1 MKTYEKLSD
10 ISELIGGYA
19 FKSDSYVN
27 DGIRVVRITNVQDGY
42 FSDEH
47 PCFYPSSI
55 SSELGKANLKENDL
69 LMSLTGNIGRVAFLP
84 ASMLPAGLN
93 QRVECIRVKNNL
105 LKKYLFFYFR
115 NTAFV
120 NEAIKNS
127 TGVAQLNL
135 SIKWLGDHMVPIPE
149 RKTMELIVSSLE
161 QIDELIEKCNK
172 ELEFYDEL
180 TKSRFNE
187 MFSAFSKVELSQI
200 SQIIMGQSPESTAYN
215 DDGIG
220 LPFFQGKADYGEKYT
235 IVNHYTKKW
244 NKEAKKGYV
253 LMSVR
258 APVGPVNIAST
269 DCAIGRGLCAMNAK
283 PNKANNEFLYN
294 ALNSMQQEIVLS
306 GKDGSTFAAIN
317 KDQVYKL
324 LLPEAPI
331 ELQNEFSEFV
341 HRIDKLKFNVQ
352 KRIEKYK
359 ELLNKKMD
367 E

>member
-1 MKTYEKLSD
+1 
-10 ISELIGGYA
+10 
-19 FKSDSYVN
+19 
-27 DGIRVVRITNVQDGY
+27 
-42 FSDEH
+42 
-47 PCFYPSSI
+47 
-55 SSELGKANLKENDL
+55 
-69 LMSLTGNIGRVAFLP
+69 
-84 ASMLPAGLN
+84 
-93 QRVECIRVKNNL
+93 
-105 LKKYLFFYFR
+105 
-115 NTAFV
+115 
-120 NEAIKNS
+120 
-127 TGVAQLNL
+127 
-135 SIKWLGDHMVPIPE
+135 
-149 RKTMELIVSSLE
+149 
-161 QIDELIEKCNK
+161 
-172 ELEFYDEL
+172 
-180 TKSRFNE
+180 
-187 MFSAFSKVELSQI
+187 MFSAFPKVELSQI

-235 IVNHYTKKW
+235 VVKHYTKKW
-244 NKEAKKGYV
+244 NKEAKRGYV

-324 LLPEAPI
+324 LLPQAPI
-331 ELQNEFSEFV
+331 ELQNDFSEFV
-341 HRIDKLKFNVQ
+341 HHVDKLKFNVQ

-367 E
+367 EYFN